1 MAGRSGRPAVQA
13 GSGRMLRAM
22 SEPLPRRIVVFA
34 DPEGGPPPD
43 PQTLAPLDA
52 FGSVEVYP
60 EPPASPEARLEA
72 ARGAH
77 VIINAAPLAWGYRL
91 LSQLP
96 ELQMISLG
104 SVGTDMVNLPAA
116 RDLGVTVAH
125 QGGNTAP
132 IVAEHEFALL
142 LAAAKRLGVHTSE
155 IRAGRWTRQET
166 VYLGGKRLGVVGTGN
181 TGSRMA
187 QLAGAIG
194 MEVVA
199 WTFHPSEEKAR
210 ALGLRYV
217 ELDELLAT
225 SDAVS
230 LHVASSGETRGM
242 IGREQLARM
251 KRGAILVNG
260 SRGDVV
266 DTDAL
271 VEALESGHIG
281 SAGLDVF
288 DPEPLPVDHPLRA
301 LEQVVLSPHIADN
314 NAEGHAF
321 MLGDAVSNAVA
332 FLEGR
337 PRNVVT

>member
-1 MAGRSGRPAVQA
+1 
-13 GSGRMLRAM
+13 M
-22 SEPLPRRIVVFA
+22 SESAALRIVVFA

-43 PQTLAPLDA
+43 HETLAPLGA
-52 FGSVEVYP
+52 FGSVEVYL
-60 EPPASPEARLEA
+60 EPPATPADRLKA

-77 VIINAAPLAWGYRL
+77 VIINAAPLPWGYRL

-96 ELQMISLG
+96 ELRMLSLS
-104 SVGTDMVNLPAA
+104 SVGTDMVNLDAA
-116 RDLGVTVAH
+116 RELGVTVAH

-142 LAAAKRLGVHTSE
+142 LAAAKLLGFHTAE
-155 IRAGRWTRQET
+155 IQAGRWTRRET
-166 VYLGGKRLGVVGTGN
+166 VYLAGKRLGVVGTGN

-187 QLAGAIG
+187 QLGRAIG

-199 WTFHPSEEKAR
+199 WSFHPSEEKAR

-217 ELDELLAT
+217 EFDELLSS

-230 LHVASSGETRGM
+230 LHVASSNETRGL

-271 VEALESGHIG
+271 VEALDSGHLG
-281 SAGLDVF
+281 AAGLDVF
-288 DPEPLPVDHPLRA
+288 DPEPLPADHPLRGC
-301 LEQVVLSPHIADN
+301 EQVVLSPHIADN
-314 NAEGHAF
+314 NAEGHTF
-321 MLGDAVSNAVA
+321 MLGDAVANAVA
-332 FLEGR
+332 FLRGR
-337 PRNVVT
+337 PENVVT

>member
-1 MAGRSGRPAVQA
+1 
-13 GSGRMLRAM
+13 M
-22 SEPLPRRIVVFA
+22 SESAALRIVVFA

-43 PQTLAPLDA
+43 PEMLAPLAA

-60 EPPASPEARLEA
+60 EPPATPVERLEA

-96 ELQMISLG
+96 ELRMLSLG
-104 SVGTDMVNLPAA
+104 SVGTDMVNLDAA
-116 RDLGVTVAH
+116 RELGVTVAH

-142 LAAAKRLGVHTSE
+142 LAASKRLGFHTAE
-155 IRAGRWTRQET
+155 IRAGRWTRRET
-166 VYLGGKRLGVVGTGN
+166 VYLAGKRLGVIGTGN

-187 QLAGAIG
+187 QLARAIG

-199 WTFHPSEEKAR
+199 WSFHPGEEKAR

-217 ELDELLAT
+217 ELDELLVS

-230 LHVASSGETRGM
+230 LHVASSAETRGM
-242 IGREQLARM
+242 IGREQFARM

-271 VEALESGHIG
+271 VEALRSGHLG
-281 SAGLDVF
+281 AAGLDVF
-288 DPEPLPVDHPLRA
+288 DPEPLPADHPLRT

-314 NAEGHAF
+314 NPEGHAF
-321 MLGDAVSNAVA
+321 MLGDAVANAVA
-332 FLEGR
+332 FLKGS
-337 PRNVVT
+337 PQSVVT

>member
-1 MAGRSGRPAVQA
+1 MGESVA
-13 GSGRMLRAM
+13 
-22 SEPLPRRIVVFA
+22 RRIVVFA

-43 PQTLAPLDA
+43 AETLAPLAD
-52 FGSVEVYP
+52 FGAVEVYP
-60 EPPASPEARLEA
+60 EPPATPDARLEA
-72 ARGAH
+72 ARGAQ
-77 VIINAAPLAWGYRL
+77 VIINAAPLAWGYRM

-96 ELQMISLG
+96 ELEMLSLS
-104 SVGTDMVNLPAA
+104 SVGTDMVNLGAA

-142 LAAAKRLGVHTSE
+142 LAAAKRLGVHTTE
-155 IRAGRWTRQET
+155 IRAGRWTRHET
-166 VYLGGKRLGVVGTGN
+166 VYLGGKRLGVIGTGN

-187 QLAGAIG
+187 ELARAIG

-199 WTFHPSEEKAR
+199 WSFHPSEEKAR

-230 LHVASSGETRGM
+230 LHVASSDETRGM

-271 VEALESGHIG
+271 VGALRSGHLG
-281 SAGLDVF
+281 AAGLDVF
-288 DPEPLPVDHPLRA
+288 DPEPLPADHPLRA

-321 MLGDAVSNAVA
+321 MLGDAVANAVA
-332 FLEGR
+332 FLQGR
-337 PRNVVT
+337 PQNVVT